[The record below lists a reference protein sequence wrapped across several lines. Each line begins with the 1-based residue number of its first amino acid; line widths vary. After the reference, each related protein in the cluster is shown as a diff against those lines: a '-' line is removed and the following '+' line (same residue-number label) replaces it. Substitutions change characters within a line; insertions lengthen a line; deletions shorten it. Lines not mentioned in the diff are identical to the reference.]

1 MIDERIK
8 KIAKHYGLIFQVD
21 KLSEE
26 SAEMIAAQLQMCTKQ
41 ETENNGDLLRHY
53 LSELADVDIVLEQ
66 IKFLLTP
73 NMRSYFDDVREE
85 KIIRTLK
92 RIGAEQ

>member
-1 MIDERIK
+1 MDKRIK
-8 KIAKHYGLIFQVD
+8 KIAKHYGLISQVD

-26 SAEMIAAQLQMCTKQ
+26 SAEMIAASLQMCTKQ
-41 ETENNGDLLRHY
+41 NDVNNGELLKQY

-66 IKFLLTP
+66 VKFLLTP

-92 RIGAEQ
+92 RIGAKQ

>member
-1 MIDERIK
+1 MDERIK
-8 KIAKHYGLIFQVD
+8 KIAKHYGLISQVD

-26 SAEMIAAQLQMCTKQ
+26 SAEMIAAALQMCTKQ
-41 ETENNGDLLRHY
+41 NDVNNGDLLRHY

-73 NMRSYFDDVREE
+73 NMRIYFDDVREE
-85 KIIRTLK
+85 KIIRTLE

>member
-1 MIDERIK
+1 MDERIK
-8 KIAKHYGLIFQVD
+8 KIAKHYGLISQVD

-26 SAEMIAAQLQMCTKQ
+26 SAEMIAAALQMCTKQ
-41 ETENNGDLLRHY
+41 NDVNNEELLKQY

-73 NMRSYFDDVREE
+73 NMRIYFDDVREE
-85 KIIRTLK
+85 KIIRTLE